1 MHPWLSRLTLV
12 LVFSATA
19 FAGEAPDQA
28 TEALAGVR
36 AYRQAHAHQD
46 QLPSRFLAALGM
58 TKGESVSAA
67 GLLPVPDSGSQG
79 EADPL
84 AADRLL
90 RMTEATVAV
99 LARA

>member
-67 GLLPVPDSGSQG
+67 GLLPAPASGRQAGRGLSACRRQ
-79 EADPL
+79 APQN
-84 AADRLL
+84 DRGDCCS
-90 RMTEATVAV
+90 TC
-99 LARA
+99 